1 MWNRPFS
8 FSNMPS
14 WPYFFAKISANMS
27 FSPNY
32 SREVWEYKSGN
43 VEGMQKCVS
52 LFNWEIAF
60 ENISINE
67 KGGLL
72 NNS

>member
-1 MWNRPFS
+1 
-8 FSNMPS
+8 
-14 WPYFFAKISANMS
+14 MS

-32 SREVWEYKSGN
+32 SKEVWEYKSGN